1 MPHLKPI
8 VTVLILSFLAAIA
21 WASDEDDVQQDGERP
36 PQRDREEAVER
47 DRPDGRDRGRRR
59 DAPEARR
66 PEFNPLFR
74 GRREEE
80 DEESGLGE
88 FFELLRHSTDGLEI
102 EVHVSSRPPHPE
114 PHRHGHEHGGREVEM
129 HERIEHMRIAAEH
142 LHHAGMHELAED
154 VERQAHS
161 REREFGEH
169 RPRREEG
176 PHEGVMDQLNDLRR
190 EVERLRD
197 EVTELRKGR

>member
-1 MPHLKPI
+1 MSHLKSVVI
-8 VTVLILSFLAAIA
+8 VLIVLFLAAIA
-21 WASDEDDVQQDGERP
+21 WASDEGDQERDGDRP

-47 DRPDGRDRGRRR
+47 DRPEGRGRGRG
-59 DAPEARR
+59 DNPPEARR
-66 PEFNPLFR
+66 PEFRPPFR
-74 GRREEE
+74 GGIDED

-88 FFELLRHSTDGLEI
+88 FLELLRHSTDGLEI
-102 EVHVSSRPPHPE
+102 EVHISSRPLHPE
-114 PHRHGHEHGGREVEM
+114 LHRHGYEHGGREMEM
-129 HERIEHMRIAAEH
+129 HEHMRIAAEH

-161 REREFGEH
+161 REREIREH

-176 PHEGVMDQLNDLRR
+176 PHEGVMDQLDELRH

-197 EVTELRKGR
+197 EVNELREAQ